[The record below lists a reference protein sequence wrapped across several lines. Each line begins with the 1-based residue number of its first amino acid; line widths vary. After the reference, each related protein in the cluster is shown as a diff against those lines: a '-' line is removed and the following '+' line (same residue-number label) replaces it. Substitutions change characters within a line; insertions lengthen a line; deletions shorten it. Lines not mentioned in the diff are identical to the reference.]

1 MAEVFLVLVIAGV
14 VELLEVLND
23 EDLRYVSARV
33 DFIKERDLVTLRSLD
48 YLMSKLVKA
57 DIFLFRFLL
66 VL

>member
-23 EDLRYVSARV
+23 EHLLYVSARV
-33 DFIKERDLVTLRSLD
+33 DFIKERDLVTLGSLD

>member
-23 EDLRYVSARV
+23 EHLRYVSARV